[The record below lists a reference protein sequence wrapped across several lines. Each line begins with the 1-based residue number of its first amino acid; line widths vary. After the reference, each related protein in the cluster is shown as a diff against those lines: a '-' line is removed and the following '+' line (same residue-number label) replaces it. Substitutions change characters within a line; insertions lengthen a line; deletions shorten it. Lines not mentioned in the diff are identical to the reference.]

1 MEKITGK
8 NNDLIKDIK
17 KLLSSS
23 KERRH
28 QNAFVLEGVRL
39 VFDVLNSIIN
49 VKTFLATDEV
59 MEKYSDSCQL
69 MIARADK
76 AFIISNEVAD
86 KISDTKNAQG
96 IFAVC
101 EMNSNDFDIDS
112 KARYIALDNVQ
123 DPGNFGT
130 IIRTAEALGID
141 GIITFGGCDMYN
153 PKVLRSSMGSILRM
167 NMMHTDNLTDTINS
181 LKLNGLKTYATSP
194 DNTASDITEV
204 DFSHGTV
211 CVIGNEANGI
221 SDAVR
226 NCCDELVTIK
236 MLGKAESLNASV
248 AAAITMWEMLR

>member
-39 VFDVLNSIIN
+39 VFDVLNSVTN
-49 VKTFLATDEV
+49 VKVFLVTNEV
-59 MEKYSDSCQL
+59 MEKYSDNCRL

-76 AFIISNEVAD
+76 SYIISDEVAD
-86 KISDTKNAQG
+86 KISDTKSSQG

-101 EMNSNDFDIDS
+101 EMKDGTFDIVS
-112 KARYIALDNVQ
+112 GSRYIALDNVQ

-141 GIITFGGCDMYN
+141 GIITFSGCDMYN
-153 PKVLRSSMGSILRM
+153 PKVLRSSMGSVLRM
-167 NMMHTDNLTDTINS
+167 NIMYTDNLADTIHS
-181 LKLNGLKTYATSP
+181 LKADGIKTYATSP
-194 DNTASDITEV
+194 DHTVSDITSI
-204 DFSHGTV
+204 DFSCGAV

-221 SDAVR
+221 SDAVK
-226 NCCDELVTIK
+226 NSCDELVTIK